1 MKVLPA
7 DELPNKNRDPTL
19 MGAIAAML
27 CIGSLLMILENI
39 GNNGIAQYA
48 IYGCAAVIVVSLI
61 FLYKS
66 ILRDSDRAIISPKML
81 RNRDYIFVS
90 VAFFVCTI
98 MLAGTQ
104 YVLPFFLQISFG
116 FESWKSGIF
125 LAIASV
131 TMIIIVMPVGRMVDR
146 RGGKSSAIAA
156 QTIRMCVAGI
166 LFVLSWKE
174 FGTTVATAILVFML
188 VIYGLSHAFS
198 GTG

>member
-1 MKVLPA
+1 
-7 DELPNKNRDPTL
+7 
-19 MGAIAAML
+19 MGAVAAML

-61 FLYKS
+61 VLYKS
-66 ILRDSDRAIISPKML
+66 ILKDSDRAIISPRML
-81 RNRDYIFVS
+81 RNRDYILVS
-90 VAFFVCTI
+90 LAFFVCTI

-104 YVLPFFLQISFG
+104 YILPFFLQISFG

-131 TMIIIVMPVGRMVDR
+131 TLIIIVMPVGRMVDK

-156 QTIRMCVAGI
+156 QSFRMCVAFI
-166 LFVLSWKE
+166 LFLLSWNL
-174 FGTTVATAILVFML
+174 FGGTMAICVLVFML
-188 VIYGLSHAFS
+188 VIYGMSHAFS